1 MQKIHNSEQLSN
13 QLQCRIPL
21 AQTDNEPDFFHNE
34 HHMMELFLST
44 IHHFLHVAKQWYIR
58 EHINLTSFSYHL
70 ALGFRSMDASN

>member
-13 QLQCRIPL
+13 QLQRRIPL

-44 IHHFLHVAKQWYIR
+44 IHHFLHVAKQ
-58 EHINLTSFSYHL
+58 
-70 ALGFRSMDASN
+70 